1 MKLLSSIDENKD
13 AVTKEW
19 VEAKGYTSNTGT
31 ITGISVNG
39 TSVATSGVA
48 NITAA
53 TGVKGDSESSYRTGN
68 VNITKANIGLGN
80 VENKSS
86 ATIRGELTSSNVTTA
101 LGYTPVNDSSYV
113 HTDNNYT
120 TTEKNKLAGIAAGA
134 EVNVQADWNQT
145 TTTADDYIKNK
156 PTIPTVNNGTL
167 TIQKNGA
174 NVQTFT
180 ANQSSNVTANITVP
194 NILSGT
200 TDPTSS
206 QGSDGDIYIKIDTT
220 E

>member
-31 ITGISVNG
+31 ITGVSVNG

-53 TGVKGDSESSYRTGN
+53 TGIKGDSESSYRTGN

-101 LGYTPVNDSSYV
+101 LGYTPINS
-113 HTDNNYT
+113 NL
-120 TTEKNKLAGIAAGA
+120 K
-134 EVNVQADWNQT
+134 VQIMVLLN
-145 TTTADDYIKNK
+145 
-156 PTIPTVNNGTL
+156 
-167 TIQKNGA
+167 
-174 NVQTFT
+174 
-180 ANQSSNVTANITVP
+180 
-194 NILSGT
+194 
-200 TDPTSS
+200 
-206 QGSDGDIYIKIDTT
+206 
-220 E
+220 